1 MEKWSCATRVNLV
14 PLWVWRERP
23 ESASTKGWFPTWRH
37 ETPRTHSSGAGG
49 WTICQAVK
57 PQLTCRSAWVQPFRS
72 VITGDEPAIIWHL
85 LRVFFIVGIS
95 VGPCGLIQTHTE
107 NEGVINVGQSGVL
120 YCTVILRLT
129 WRKNTLAYNSIL
141 YNVLC
146 KILDCVEA
154 FFHPQRRS
162 QKLVLYRTIKLY
174 RFFHCESPLKSCIS
188 SLCFSK
194 DEASVKV
201 AAGVWGIRAKE
212 QLEVNDW

>member
-107 NEGVINVGQSGVL
+107 NEGVINVGQSVFYIAPWYWGWPGERIPL
-120 YCTVILRLT
+120 HIIPFFITYCV
-129 WRKNTLAYNSIL
+129 
-141 YNVLC
+141 
-146 KILDCVEA
+146 
-154 FFHPQRRS
+154 
-162 QKLVLYRTIKLY
+162 
-174 RFFHCESPLKSCIS
+174 KSWI
-188 SLCFSK
+188 
-194 DEASVKV
+194 V
-201 AAGVWGIRAKE
+201 
-212 QLEVNDW
+212 